1 MSIADINR
9 ALSARRKKRVARERA
24 ELRQRRGEP
33 GPRCELRQRRGK
45 PRPRCESDD
54 LRWIAAELQRVFPLA
69 AAVRA
74 DVNGGARGRL
84 LKGQAFDFMLGV
96 VGICGAPLWDSG
108 DKRGDPALYVAE
120 VRRWA
125 EGEALRVGAEGVAAL
140 PLPLSRDV
148 HLALYRSALA
158 LQQGV

>member
-9 ALSARRKKRVARERA
+9 TLSARRKKRLARERA
-24 ELRQRRGEP
+24 ELRK
-33 GPRCELRQRRGK
+33 RCGR

-74 DVNGGARGRL
+74 DVRGGARGRL
-84 LKGQAFDFMLGV
+84 LKAEAFDFILGV

-108 DKRGDPALYVAE
+108 DKQGDPARYVAE

-158 LQQGV
+158 LQGGERGASGF